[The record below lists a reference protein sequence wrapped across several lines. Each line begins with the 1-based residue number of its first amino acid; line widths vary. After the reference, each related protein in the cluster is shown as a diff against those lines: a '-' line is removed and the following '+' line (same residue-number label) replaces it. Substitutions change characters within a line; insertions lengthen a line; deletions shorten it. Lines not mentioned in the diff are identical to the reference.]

1 MGPTWASGI
10 RSAMGSGSSSPPR
23 PATRCRPDP
32 APSPRPTPK
41 GEPQMTETKT
51 AGERPANVWSDAEKA
66 AMKAGAREK
75 KASSKR
81 DPAAE
86 REDGERDIREAIAKM
101 PEPDRGMAERVH
113 DVVTAAAPELM
124 PRTYYGM
131 PAYAKNG
138 KTICFFKPK
147 SKFKERYSTL
157 GFETVATLDDGEMWP
172 VAFALWE
179 LTPAVEK
186 RIA

>member
-1 MGPTWASGI
+1 MVDTKK
-10 RSAMGSGSSSPPR
+10 
-23 PATRCRPDP
+23 PA
-32 APSPRPTPK
+32 
-41 GEPQMTETKT
+41 
-51 AGERPANVWSDAEKA
+51 ANVWSDAEKA

-86 REDGERDIREAIAKM
+86 REAGVQDIRDAIAKM
-101 PEPDRGMAERVH
+101 PEPDHSMAERLH
-113 DVVTAAAPELM
+113 EIVTHAAPDLR

-131 PAYAKNG
+131 PAYARDG

-147 SKFKERYSTL
+147 SKFKDRYSTL
-157 GFETVATLDDGEMWP
+157 GFETVARLDDGP
-172 VAFALWE
+172 LFPCAYAVIE

-186 RIA
+186 RIAELVKKAAG

>member
-1 MGPTWASGI
+1 MVDTKK
-10 RSAMGSGSSSPPR
+10 
-23 PATRCRPDP
+23 PA
-32 APSPRPTPK
+32 
-41 GEPQMTETKT
+41 
-51 AGERPANVWSDAEKA
+51 ANVWSDAEKA
-66 AMKAGAREK
+66 AMKAGARERK
-75 KASSKR
+75 SSSKK

-101 PEPDRGMAERVH
+101 PEPDQGMAERVH
-113 DVVTAAAPELM
+113 HIITKAEPDLM

-131 PAYAKNG
+131 PAYAKAG

-157 GFETVATLDDGEMWP
+157 GFESVAALDDGDMWP
-172 VAFALWE
+172 CAFALLK

-186 RIA
+186 RIVELVKKAAG

>member
-1 MGPTWASGI
+1 MVDTKK
-10 RSAMGSGSSSPPR
+10 
-23 PATRCRPDP
+23 PA
-32 APSPRPTPK
+32 
-41 GEPQMTETKT
+41 
-51 AGERPANVWSDAEKA
+51 ANVWSDAEKA

-86 REDGERDIREAIAKM
+86 REDGIRDIREQIAKM
-101 PEPDRGMAERVH
+101 PEPDRSMAERVH
-113 DVVTAAAPELM
+113 DIVTEAAPDLM

-131 PAYAKNG
+131 PAYAKAG

-157 GFETVATLDDGEMWP
+157 GFESGAALDDGDLWP
-172 VAFALWE
+172 CAYALWE
-179 LTPAVEK
+179 LTSATEK
-186 RIA
+186 RIAELVKKAAG